1 MNEVP
6 NLPVVIMP
14 VEQLKQM
21 IESCFQP
28 LRAEI
33 QKAKEGRTDSA
44 IRLEYLTS
52 QEFMEATKIRRSKM
66 EHLIKTN
73 QIKSIKKSRK
83 IYIPASEIER
93 YFSDPTI
100 K

>member
-1 MNEVP
+1 
-6 NLPVVIMP
+6 
-14 VEQLKQM
+14 
-21 IESCFQP
+21 
-28 LRAEI
+28 
-33 QKAKEGRTDSA
+33 
-44 IRLEYLTS
+44 
-52 QEFMEATKIRRSKM
+52 M